1 MFKELGQMMSAL
13 KNIGKLREEVEK
25 FQSRLAE
32 LHVEGT
38 AGGGMVKVRA
48 NGRLEILR
56 IEIGPDTPLQDR
68 ELLED
73 LICAAV
79 NKALEKARELANQ
92 EAQKM
97 AQSLGVPAG
106 LGIPGLS

>member
-1 MFKELGQMMSAL
+1 MFKEFGQMMGVL
-13 KNIGKLREEVEK
+13 KNIGKLREEAEK

-32 LHVEGT
+32 IHVEGN
-38 AGGGMVKVRA
+38 AGGGMVKAKA
-48 NGRLEILR
+48 NGRLELLR
-56 IEIGPDTPLQDR
+56 IEIGPDAPLQDR

-79 NKALEKARELANQ
+79 NQALDKAREAANQ
-92 EAQKM
+92 EVQKM